1 VEALSVGVSIENSA
15 RGGIHDIAGLCS
27 HQHGCHNL
35 PTVLLSIPINE
46 LPCYYK
52 GKIHRNPGYDIDF
65 EHHYLNF
72 EEIVYQ
78 EPLAIHVACPISANK
93 LTG

>member
-1 VEALSVGVSIENSA
+1 MVLFVLICIESTTILKET
-15 RGGIHDIAGLCS
+15 RIAQLES
-27 HQHGCHNL
+27 LNEQIL
-35 PTVLLSIPINE
+35 TVLLPIPQIN
-46 LPCYYK
+46 YK
-52 GKIHRNPGYDIDF
+52 YKIHRNPGYDIDF